1 MIKEMSAS
9 EWDSLAAA
17 RSSGVNKP
25 TPYVAWCE
33 SKATDEPMCN
43 PCPPKVIAGALG
55 TQVGG
60 DHYRKLLIQP
70 VEYIS
75 ANELDFLQGN
85 AIKYL
90 SRHKGK
96 GGAEDIKKAMHYCQL
111 ILELQYGVK
120 NANI

>member
-1 MIKEMSAS
+1 MSKEMSVS
-9 EWDSLAAA
+9 EWDKF
-17 RSSGVNKP
+17 SSKDNSMNRAP

-33 SKATDEPMCN
+33 SKATDEPMFT
-43 PCPPKVIAGALG
+43 PSTSKAITGALG

-60 DHYRKLLIQP
+60 DHYRALLIQP

-111 ILELQYGVK
+111 ILELQYGIK